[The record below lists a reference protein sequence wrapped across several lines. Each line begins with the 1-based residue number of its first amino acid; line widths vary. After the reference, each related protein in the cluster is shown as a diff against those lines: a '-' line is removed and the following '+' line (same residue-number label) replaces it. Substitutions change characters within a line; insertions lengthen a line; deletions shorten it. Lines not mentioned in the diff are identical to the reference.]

1 MDRHRRAGRAGRTR
15 RPPTI
20 LVIPR
25 YYGCL
30 PCRDYLRRLSASLDQ
45 VEARGGAALAVSAGA
60 DHQARWLME
69 EQGVRFPL
77 LVDPDRRV
85 HTALELPVGGG

>member
-1 MDRHRRAGRAGRTR
+1 MASRSRWANSSTADDPGNPALLR
-15 RPPTI
+15 
-20 LVIPR
+20 
-25 YYGCL
+25 L
-30 PCRDYLRRLSASLDQ
+30 PALSRLSAAS
-45 VEARGGAALAVSAGA
+45 VRGAALAVSAGA
-60 DHQARWLME
+60 DHQAHWLME